1 MKLVPASRRIRLAL
15 AAALPITATI
25 AIVGSATPAS
35 AWQVTST
42 CNNYHV
48 CFYGNTG
55 YNPTSEQLNTGTETI
70 NNWTGIL
77 IGADVACTQGGGN
90 GMNWNDCASSIKS
103 RQTVNGTCVYSNTGL
118 GGQRLYVGPGF
129 VFIDLTKVSRGSSDN
144 WNDAISSSISPIPIG
159 GSC

>member
-70 NNWTGIL
+70 NYWTGIL

-90 GMNWNDCASSIKS
+90 GMNWNDCASSLKS
-103 RQTVNGTCVYSNTGL
+103 RQTANYTCVYQNTEL
-118 GGQRLYVGPGF
+118 GGGHLSIAPTENI
-129 VFIDLTKVSRGSSDN
+129 IDLTRFVFSNGDGV
-144 WNDAISSSISPIPIG
+144 NDAISSSTSH
-159 GSC
+159 SNAQC